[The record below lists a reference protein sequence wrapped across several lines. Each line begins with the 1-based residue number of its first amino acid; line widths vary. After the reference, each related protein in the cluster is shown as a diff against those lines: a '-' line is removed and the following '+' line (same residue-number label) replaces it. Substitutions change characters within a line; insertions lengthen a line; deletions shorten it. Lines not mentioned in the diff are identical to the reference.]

1 MPASRIKAIGRRKFA
16 TKYAAARPPET
27 NHLIR
32 RGELRLFG
40 TLPRL
45 HRKRSRLRVYRF
57 PGTSNGPCSALP
69 ERDLNLLSHHLI
81 DAAVPK
87 FGPTEIFPHVAA
99 MHRAIPVSATACSIR
114 APARFGAVVRVAAQ
128 EEWLNH
134 GGSRGSIAL
143 VSRADRIPRAG

>member
-69 ERDLNLLSHHLI
+69 ERDLNSLSHRLI
-81 DAAVPK
+81 DAAVLEIRL
-87 FGPTEIFPHVAA
+87 TEIFPPAGA
-99 MHRAIPVSATACSIR
+99 MHRAIPVSADR
-114 APARFGAVVRVAAQ
+114 AAPVGPAHRREKPASRHERAKSRETWTLRWRGLDSKFQ
-128 EEWLNH
+128 
-134 GGSRGSIAL
+134 SRGK
-143 VSRADRIPRAG
+143 